1 MANFSLTCSCGQLMT
16 LDAPNKDAA
25 VDMFRAGMTQQ
36 ALDDHFRQ
44 HHQPS
49 EPKPAL
55 EQAHAMIGQMVAV
68 A

>member
-1 MANFSLTCSCGQLMT
+1 MANFSLTCSCGEVMN
-16 LDAPNKDAA
+16 LDAANRDAA

-36 ALDDHFRQ
+36 ALDDHFKQ

-49 EPKPAL
+49 EQKPKL
-55 EQAHAMIGQMVAV
+55 EQAHAMIGQMVAS